1 MAHALGNPSVAK
13 PVSSDFACYDDLAR
27 NYVEGID
34 YAVHVAPRQQS
45 AVAVLAPHGGRIEGR
60 TSEIARLI
68 AGDDHNL
75 YLFEGLRPTDDNF
88 DCLHLASR
96 YFDEPRALDLIADC
110 DIVIAVHGY
119 ASAGPDVLL
128 GGLNESLKRGI
139 SQALAGAGISY
150 QMEGHRFPGTQ
161 PRNICNRGRSGAG
174 VQLELSE
181 GLRKGGNRTGM
192 ARAVRSVLVAAGN
205 VHS

>member
-1 MAHALGNPSVAK
+1 MAHALGNPVVAK

-27 NYVEGID
+27 NYVEDVD
-34 YAVHVAPRQQS
+34 YAVRVTKREQS
-45 AVAVLAPHGGRIEGR
+45 RVAVLAPHGGRIEGR

-75 YLFEGLRPTDDNF
+75 YLFEGLRPTGDNF

-128 GGLNESLKRGI
+128 GGLNEGLKRGI
-139 SQALAGAGISY
+139 SQALAEAGISF

-161 PRNICNRGRSGAG
+161 PRNICNRGPSGEG

-181 GLRKGGNRTGM
+181 ELRRRGEWSGF
-192 ARAVRSVLVAAGN
+192 ARAVRRVLIAT
-205 VHS
+205 

>member
-1 MAHALGNPSVAK
+1 VTAPLPSDAFL
-13 PVSSDFACYDDLAR
+13 SYDDLAR
-27 NYVEGID
+27 NYVEDVD
-34 YAVHVAPRQQS
+34 YAVRVTKREQS
-45 AVAVLAPHGGRIEGR
+45 RVAVLAPHGGRIEGR

-68 AGDDHNL
+68 AGDDHSL

-96 YFDEPRALDLIADC
+96 YFDEPRALDLVAAC

-128 GGLNESLKRGI
+128 GGLSDGLKRGI
-139 SQALAGAGISY
+139 AQALAAAGISC

-181 GLRKGGNRTGM
+181 GLRKGGDWPGM
-192 ARAVRSVLVAAGN
+192 ARAVRSVMGTP
-205 VHS
+205 